1 MASRHRA
8 LDRGPYTVHATPSRA
23 IRACTAAEKLVVSV
37 ICLFTRKEREKGKKT
52 KQFGKFDQP
61 RTFEIVNTQASN
73 PCPPLGAAAARAS
86 TNTGG

>member
-1 MASRHRA
+1 MGLMGSGYP
-8 LDRGPYTVHATPSRA
+8 LSLFLFCD
-23 IRACTAAEKLVVSV
+23 AEKLVNISV
-37 ICLFTRKEREKGKKT
+37 ICLFKNLPADHRKEREKGKKT
-52 KQFGKFDQP
+52 KQLGKFDQP